1 MVVVLAY
8 RRIFNLTYD
17 AQRRGYKRR
26 LGRAY
31 LIVGGAFYRQR
42 SAVVYQP
49 FGAEWIYAIFIER
62 GRIFDESFGFVLD
75 YLPYRGRNFL
85 YF

>member
-1 MVVVLAY
+1 MVAVFAY
-8 RRIFNLTYD
+8 RRVFNPAHD

-26 LGRAY
+26 LGRADFV
-31 LIVGGAFYRQR
+31 VGVAFHRQR
-42 SAVVYQP
+42 DTVVYQP
-49 FGAEWIYAIFIER
+49 FGAERVYAIFVER

-75 YLPYRGRNFL
+75 YLPYCYGNFL